1 MVANRCLVKWW
12 NGTDPPLGSSQSYL
26 KWYETRSNLTPI
38 LLLQPAFVQQV
49 LKMFINHFNLAAEL
63 SKTNDFRES
72 IDFENDQQQNIAEM
86 SELRRDHPV
95 VWYPVTKLDQ
105 FLAQRQSLFSKVWLS
120 VENKCVFFCV
130 NFHLASLLS
139 HKEYL
144 LCTILTDNGYNN
156 LVENGSGHERI

>member
-1 MVANRCLVKWW
+1 MVATRCLVKWW
-12 NGTDPPLGSSQSYL
+12 NGTDPPLGSSQSHL

-49 LKMFINHFNLAAEL
+49 LKMFINHFN
-63 SKTNDFRES
+63 STNDFRES
-72 IDFENDQQQNIAEM
+72 IDFENDQQQNLAEM

-120 VENKCVFFCV
+120 VKNKCVFVFV
-130 NFHLASLLS
+130 PISSWLLYFPTRNIYAVHNS
-139 HKEYL
+139 HRQW
-144 LCTILTDNGYNN
+144 I
-156 LVENGSGHERI
+156 